1 MELTVMNKRRYD
13 ELVGKI
19 TNLELE
25 IAKAHTHLNAI
36 ESNNNQLAE
45 IAFDESKLTDMLL
58 ARCEE
63 AAAEAAKDAIDI
75 DEIAS
80 EVSNN
85 LDISEDV
92 ERIVNNLEC
101 ITKDD
106 LNDKVDDCVAEYI
119 RDNNILDSD
128 EVEST
133 VETYIK
139 HSCDFVE
146 SDVTD
151 DLRSDFDELR
161 DEIDTLKETIV
172 LEVLQLIAN
181 KLTAKEN
188 DNANNS
194 RDNGLH
200 ISGTDTTSQEAS
212 MLNAPTEV
220 VTLVTQLNQFN
231 KKGEL
236 L

>member
-25 IAKAHTHLNAI
+25 IARAHTQLEAILN
-36 ESNNNQLAE
+36 SNNQLAE
-45 IAFDESKLTDMLL
+45 IAFDENRFTDMLL
-58 ARCEE
+58 ERCEE
-63 AAAEAAKDAIDI
+63 TAREAAKDAIDL
-75 DEIAS
+75 DDIATD
-80 EVSNN
+80 VV
-85 LDISEDV
+85 DRMDVSEDV
-92 ERIVNNLEC
+92 ERVVDRMSLVTKDTVNDLVEEYVNDNNL
-101 ITKDD
+101 
-106 LNDKVDDCVAEYI
+106 LNT
-119 RDNNILDSD
+119 D
-128 EVEST
+128 EVEE
-133 VETYIK
+133 VVDDYITRN
-139 HSCDFVE
+139 CDFVE

-151 DLRSDFDELR
+151 ELRSDIDELR
-161 DEIDTLKETIV
+161 DMVDTLKETIV

-212 MLNAPTEV
+212 MLNAPA
-220 VTLVTQLNQFN
+220 
-231 KKGEL
+231 GY
-236 L
+236 

>member
-1 MELTVMNKRRYD
+1 MELTIMNKRRYD

-36 ESNNNQLAE
+36 ESNSNQLAE
-45 IAFDESKLTDMLL
+45 IAFDESKLTDILL

-63 AAAEAAKDAIDI
+63 AAAEAAKDVIDI
-75 DEIAS
+75 DDIAS

-85 LDISEDV
+85 LDISDDV

-106 LNDKVDDCVAEYI
+106 LDEKVDSLVTRYI

-133 VETYIK
+133 VEDYIR
-139 HSCDFVE
+139 HNCDFVE

-151 DLRSDFDELR
+151 DLRSDIDELR
-161 DEIDTLKETIV
+161 DEMDTLKETIV

-194 RDNGLH
+194 RDNGLQ
-200 ISGTDTTSQEAS
+200 ISGTDTTSQAAS
-212 MLNAPTEV
+212 MLNSPTG
-220 VTLVTQLNQFN
+220 Q
-231 KKGEL
+231 
-236 L
+236 

>member
-1 MELTVMNKRRYD
+1 MELTVINKRHYD

-75 DEIAS
+75 DDIAS

-85 LDISEDV
+85 LDVSEDV
-92 ERIVNNLEC
+92 ERAVDNLGC
-101 ITKDD
+101 VTKDD
-106 LNDKVDDCVAEYI
+106 LDEKVDSLVGRYI

-128 EVEST
+128 EVESAI
-133 VETYIK
+133 ENYM
-139 HSCDFVE
+139 SSNWDFVE

-151 DLRSDFDELR
+151 DLRSDLDELR
-161 DEIDTLKETIV
+161 DEMDTLKETIV

-188 DNANNS
+188 NNANNS

-212 MLNAPTEV
+212 MLNAPTG
-220 VTLVTQLNQFN
+220 Q
-231 KKGEL
+231 
-236 L
+236 

>member
-25 IAKAHTHLNAI
+25 IAKAHTQLEAI
-36 ESNNNQLAE
+36 QNSNNQLAE
-45 IAFDESKLTDMLL
+45 IAFDECKFTDALL

-63 AAAEAAKDAIDI
+63 VAAEAAKDAIDI

-80 EVSNN
+80 EVGNN
-85 LDISEDV
+85 LDISDDV
-92 ERIVNNLEC
+92 ERAVNNLEC

-133 VETYIK
+133 VEDYIR
-139 HSCDFVE
+139 HNCDFVE

-151 DLRSDFDELR
+151 DLRSDLDELK
-161 DEIDTLKETIV
+161 DEIDRLKETIV
-172 LEVLQLIAN
+172 LEVIQAITN

-194 RDNGLH
+194 RDNGLQ
-200 ISGTDTTSQEAS
+200 ISGTDTTSQAAS
-212 MLNAPTEV
+212 MLNAPTNV
-220 VTLVTQLNQFN
+220 
-231 KKGEL
+231 
-236 L
+236 

>member
-1 MELTVMNKRRYD
+1 MELTVINKRRYD

-75 DEIAS
+75 DDIAS

-85 LDISEDV
+85 IDISDDV

-106 LNDKVDDCVAEYI
+106 LDEKVDTLVTRYI
-119 RDNNILDSD
+119 RDNNIVDSD
-128 EVEST
+128 EVESAI
-133 VETYIK
+133 ENYM
-139 HSCDFVE
+139 SSNWDFVE

-151 DLRSDFDELR
+151 DLRSDLDELR
-161 DEIDTLKETIV
+161 DEMDTLKETIV
-172 LEVLQLIAN
+172 LEVIQAITN

-188 DNANNS
+188 DDANNS

-200 ISGTDTTSQEAS
+200 ISGTDTTSQAAS
-212 MLNAPTEV
+212 MLNAPTNV
-220 VTLVTQLNQFN
+220 
-231 KKGEL
+231 
-236 L
+236 

>member
-36 ESNNNQLAE
+36 ESNSNQLAE
-45 IAFDESKLTDMLL
+45 IAFDESKFTDMLL
-58 ARCEE
+58 KRCEE

-85 LDISEDV
+85 LDVSEDV
-92 ERIVNNLEC
+92 ERAVDNLGC
-101 ITKDD
+101 VTKDD
-106 LNDKVDDCVAEYI
+106 LDEKIDSLVTRYI

-128 EVEST
+128 EVESAI
-133 VETYIK
+133 ENYM
-139 HSCDFVE
+139 SSNWDFVE

-151 DLRSDFDELR
+151 ELRSDLDELR
-161 DEIDTLKETIV
+161 DEMDTLKETIV
-172 LEVLQLIAN
+172 LEVIKAITD

-194 RDNGLH
+194 RDNGLQ
-200 ISGTDTTSQEAS
+200 ISGTDTTSQAAS
-212 MLNAPTEV
+212 MLNAPTG
-220 VTLVTQLNQFN
+220 Q
-231 KKGEL
+231 
-236 L
+236 

>member
-25 IAKAHTHLNAI
+25 IAKAHTQLEAI
-36 ESNNNQLAE
+36 QNSNNQLAE
-45 IAFDESKLTDMLL
+45 IAFDECKFTDALL
-58 ARCEE
+58 NRCEE

-106 LNDKVDDCVAEYI
+106 LDEKVDTLVTKYI
-119 RDNNILDSD
+119 RDNNIVDSD
-128 EVEST
+128 EVESAI
-133 VETYIK
+133 ENYM
-139 HSCDFVE
+139 SSNWDFVE

-151 DLRSDFDELR
+151 ELR
-161 DEIDTLKETIV
+161 DEIQELRDEMNTLKETIV
-172 LEVLQLIAN
+172 LEVIQAITN
-181 KLTAKEN
+181 KLTA
-188 DNANNS
+188 
-194 RDNGLH
+194 
-200 ISGTDTTSQEAS
+200 
-212 MLNAPTEV
+212 
-220 VTLVTQLNQFN
+220 
-231 KKGEL
+231 
-236 L
+236 

>member
-45 IAFDESKLTDMLL
+45 IAFDESKLTDILL

-75 DEIAS
+75 DDIAS

-92 ERIVNNLEC
+92 ERAVDNLGC
-101 ITKDD
+101 VTKDD
-106 LNDKVDDCVAEYI
+106 LDEKIDSLVGRYI

-133 VETYIK
+133 VETYIR

-151 DLRSDFDELR
+151 DLRSDLDELR
-161 DEIDTLKETIV
+161 DEMDTLKETIV

-181 KLTAKEN
+181 KLTTKEN

-194 RDNGLH
+194 GDNGLQ
-200 ISGTDTTSQEAS
+200 ISGTDTASQGAS
-212 MLNAPTEV
+212 MLNAPTG
-220 VTLVTQLNQFN
+220 Q
-231 KKGEL
+231 
-236 L
+236 

>member
-1 MELTVMNKRRYD
+1 MEITIISKARYD
-13 ELVGKI
+13 QLINSIK
-19 TNLELE
+19 NLE
-25 IAKAHTHLNAI
+25 THLNAI

-45 IAFDESKLTDMLL
+45 IAFDESKFTDMLL
-58 ARCEE
+58 ERCEE
-63 AAAEAAKDAIDI
+63 TAREAAKDAIDI
-75 DEIAS
+75 DDIAS

-85 LDISEDV
+85 LDISDDV

-106 LNDKVDDCVAEYI
+106 LDEKVDLLVTRYI
-119 RDNNILDSD
+119 RENNLADGD
-128 EVEST
+128 EVESI
-133 VETYIK
+133 VENCIN
-139 HSCDFVE
+139 HNCDFVE

-151 DLRSDFDELR
+151 ELRSDIDELR
-161 DEIDTLKETIV
+161 DMVDTLKETIV

-200 ISGTDTTSQEAS
+200 ISGTDTTSQGAS
-212 MLNAPTEV
+212 MLNAPAG
-220 VTLVTQLNQFN
+220 Q
-231 KKGEL
+231 
-236 L
+236 

>member
-1 MELTVMNKRRYD
+1 MEDLIMELTVMNKRRYD

-25 IAKAHTHLNAI
+25 IAKAHTQLEAI
-36 ESNNNQLAE
+36 QNSNNQLAE
-45 IAFDESKLTDMLL
+45 IAFDECKFTDALL

-85 LDISEDV
+85 LDISDDV

-106 LNDKVDDCVAEYI
+106 LDEKVDSLVTRYI

-133 VETYIK
+133 VEDYIR
-139 HSCDFVE
+139 HNCDFVE

-151 DLRSDFDELR
+151 DLRSDIDELR
-161 DEIDTLKETIV
+161 DEMDTLKETIV

-194 RDNGLH
+194 RDNGLQ
-200 ISGTDTTSQEAS
+200 ISGTDTTSQAAS
-212 MLNAPTEV
+212 MLNSPTG
-220 VTLVTQLNQFN
+220 Q
-231 KKGEL
+231 
-236 L
+236 

>member
-1 MELTVMNKRRYD
+1 MEITIISKARYD
-13 ELVGKI
+13 QLINSIK
-19 TNLELE
+19 NLE
-25 IAKAHTHLNAI
+25 THLNAI

-45 IAFDESKLTDMLL
+45 IAFDESKFTDMLL
-58 ARCEE
+58 ERCEE
-63 AAAEAAKDAIDI
+63 TAREAAKDAIDI
-75 DEIAS
+75 DDIAS

-85 LDISEDV
+85 LDISDDV

-106 LNDKVDDCVAEYI
+106 LDEKVDTLVTKYI
-119 RDNNILDSD
+119 RDNNIVDSD
-128 EVEST
+128 EVESAI
-133 VETYIK
+133 ENYM
-139 HSCDFVE
+139 SSNWDFVE

-151 DLRSDFDELR
+151 DLRSDLDELR

-181 KLTAKEN
+181 KLTTKEN

-200 ISGTDTTSQEAS
+200 ISGTDTTSQGAS
-212 MLNAPTEV
+212 MLNSPTG
-220 VTLVTQLNQFN
+220 Q
-231 KKGEL
+231 
-236 L
+236 

>member
-1 MELTVMNKRRYD
+1 MEDLNMELTVINKRRYD

-45 IAFDESKLTDMLL
+45 IAFDESKFTDMLL
-58 ARCEE
+58 ERCEE
-63 AAAEAAKDAIDI
+63 AAREAAKDVIDI
-75 DEIAS
+75 DDIAS

-85 LDISEDV
+85 LDVSEDV
-92 ERIVNNLEC
+92 ERAVDNLGC
-101 ITKDD
+101 VTKDD
-106 LNDKVDDCVAEYI
+106 LDEKVDSLVGRYI

-128 EVEST
+128 EVESAI
-133 VETYIK
+133 ENYM
-139 HSCDFVE
+139 SSNWDFVE

-151 DLRSDFDELR
+151 DLRSDLDELK
-161 DEIDTLKETIV
+161 DEMDTLKETIV

-188 DNANNS
+188 DDANNS

-200 ISGTDTTSQEAS
+200 ISGTDTTSQTAS
-212 MLNAPTEV
+212 MLNAPTG
-220 VTLVTQLNQFN
+220 Q
-231 KKGEL
+231 
-236 L
+236 

>member
-25 IAKAHTHLNAI
+25 IAKAHTQLEAMQN
-36 ESNNNQLAE
+36 SNNQLAE
-45 IAFDESKLTDMLL
+45 IAFDENKFTDMLL
-58 ARCEE
+58 DRCEE
-63 AAAEAAKDAIDI
+63 AAREAAKDAIDI
-75 DEIAS
+75 DDIAS
-80 EVSNN
+80 EVSNS

-92 ERIVNNLEC
+92 ERAVDNLGC
-101 ITKDD
+101 VTKDD
-106 LNDKVDDCVAEYI
+106 LDEKIDSLVGRYI

-128 EVEST
+128 EVESAI
-133 VETYIK
+133 ENYM
-139 HSCDFVE
+139 SSNWDFVE

-151 DLRSDFDELR
+151 DLRSDLDELR
-161 DEIDTLKETIV
+161 DEMDTLKETIV

-200 ISGTDTTSQEAS
+200 ISGTDTASQGAS
-212 MLNAPTEV
+212 MLNAPTNV
-220 VTLVTQLNQFN
+220 
-231 KKGEL
+231 
-236 L
+236 